1 MINMRNTTLVDDEWD
16 MMMEKKFDLQRNL
29 DKPNVSNINHVTI
42 KNGTN
47 Q

>member
-1 MINMRNTTLVDDEWD
+1 MINMGNTWHVDDEWD
-16 MMMEKKFDLQRNL
+16 MMMKKKFDLQRNL
-29 DKPNVSNINHVTI
+29 DKSNVSNINYVTI